1 MIWRWQVH
9 FHISKAYMHGHDQ
22 NQEFIPLT
30 FFLSLNSLKYWFI
43 IINRSASCSCC
54 FTTEYIAKMVSNANN
69 LMIVCQIIFYQ
80 MDLNQL
86 DQRLHF
92 VMTWKLITF
101 ANPNKPGQ
109 AQLVLASTMPPLLN
123 FTSKSNQ
130 RC

>member
-1 MIWRWQVH
+1 
-9 FHISKAYMHGHDQ
+9 
-22 NQEFIPLT
+22 
-30 FFLSLNSLKYWFI
+30 
-43 IINRSASCSCC
+43 
-54 FTTEYIAKMVSNANN
+54 MVSNANN

-109 AQLVLASTMPPLLN
+109 AQLVLASSLAQCPHYLILHQN
-123 FTSKSNQ
+123 INQ
-130 RC
+130 NQIRGVRYCWSH